1 MSQKKLT
8 PQSGQKGLK
17 SYLQPKG
24 KPGFGCP
31 LSTSTPKQ
39 DNSIVKKRTP
49 PSIEN
54 PARKR
59 KTSSSSS
66 SSEDKSFNQVPI
78 KKKLPMDEVTE
89 PKDEFNQ
96 LDAKEDRD
104 RLHKN
109 KVYSQFTPE
118 IIECL

>member
-59 KTSSSSS
+59 KTTSSPHPQ
-66 SSEDKSFNQVPI
+66 KTNPLI
-78 KKKLPMDEVTE
+78 KYLS
-89 PKDEFNQ
+89 
-96 LDAKEDRD
+96 R
-104 RLHKN
+104 KN
-109 KVYSQFTPE
+109 FQWMR
-118 IIECL
+118 

>member
-8 PQSGQKGLK
+8 PQSGQKRLK

-24 KPGFGCP
+24 KPGFGHP

-54 PARKR
+54 PSRKK

-66 SSEDKSFNQVPI
+66 SSEDESFNLAPI
-78 KKKLPMDEVTE
+78 NKKLSMDEVTE
-89 PKDEFNQ
+89 PKDKSNH
-96 LDAKEDRD
+96 LDAEEEKVKEDR
-104 RLHKN
+104 
-109 KVYSQFTPE
+109 E
-118 IIECL
+118 